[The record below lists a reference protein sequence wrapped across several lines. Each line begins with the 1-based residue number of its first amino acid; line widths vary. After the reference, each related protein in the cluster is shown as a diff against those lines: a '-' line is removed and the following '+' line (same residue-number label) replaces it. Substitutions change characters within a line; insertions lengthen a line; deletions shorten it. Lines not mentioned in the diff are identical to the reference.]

1 MEGNEAMPEYRPLI
15 LTAFVLLLFV
25 ILRFVSEREPIGFI
39 TPQFVTFVM
48 FYVALGLA
56 FNIFLGMTGYVDF
69 GYVAF
74 MALGSY
80 AMASAINS
88 ASALGLSGYGA
99 LILGLIKTIVLTFI
113 LALIVGGIALRLRG
127 AYFAIATI
135 SVNEGL
141 RYLIESLDIW
151 GGSAGIY
158 ISGPLISLV
167 GHDAYSFI
175 ALILSDIMLYVIAFL
190 AFLITFIYL
199 NSKIGYALRAIREDE
214 DAAKVMG
221 VNTTFYKVLAFS
233 TSGILGGFIG
243 AAWALKCAAV
253 YPPEAFNVFYT
264 VEAIVIVMVGGAGTF
279 LGPIIGGIIYG
290 GLKYALSGF
299 MPGYQL
305 LIFAPILIAVIV
317 VAPQGV
323 VGFLREKSERLRGF
337 IA

>member
-1 MEGNEAMPEYRPLI
+1 MMGYRAFLLTVFTLLI
-15 LTAFVLLLFV
+15 LVA
-25 ILRFVSEREPIGFI
+25 LRFITEAEPIGFI

-56 FNIFLGMTGYVDF
+56 FNIFIGMTGYVDF

-80 AMASAINS
+80 AMASAINR
-88 ASALGLSGYGA
+88 ASSLSLPGYGA
-99 LILGLIKTIVLTFI
+99 IILGLVETIVLTFI

-141 RYLIESLDIW
+141 RFLVDGLDIW

-158 ISGPLISLV
+158 VSGPLIRLV
-167 GHDAYSFI
+167 GHEAYSFI
-175 ALILSDIMLYVIAFL
+175 ALIVSDLLLYATAFIAL
-190 AFLITFIYL
+190 IITFVYL
-199 NSKIGYALRAIREDE
+199 NSRIGYALKAIREDE

-233 TSGILGGFIG
+233 TSGILGGLIG
-243 AAWALKCAAV
+243 ASWALKLAAV
-253 YPPEAFNVFYT
+253 YPPEAFNIFYT
-264 VEAIVIVMVGGAGTF
+264 VEAIVIVMLGGAGTF
-279 LGPIIGGIIYG
+279 LGPIVGGAVYG
-290 GLKYALSGF
+290 GLKYVLSGYI
-299 MPGYQL
+299 PGYQL
-305 LIFAPILIAVIV
+305 LIFAPILIAIIV
-317 VAPQGV
+317 MVPQGV
-323 VGFLREKSERLRGF
+323 IGFLRERSERLREF